1 MVELRKRTPTL
12 GVFLL
17 ATLGLVGCGFE
28 HPLNWE
34 ESPAADDLVGSWTA
48 TEGTE
53 AGSVARVSREDDGA
67 LRFELTYPEETPAMS
82 ESGKYKHRATF
93 RADLL
98 RSEAVDVLQI
108 RAQSYKEFDERGVSL
123 CCSGTGYQF
132 RRMTLSPEGGLTVQG
147 LDRGMLGKVAEE
159 AFANSGLKM
168 DVQAVTGCLG
178 DELKL
183 SISGEVWRAITE
195 DLDAK
200 VKAELV
206 AALDNGD
213 DSLDEFERG
222 VEKLDGLEVDPYK
235 ELAHIRS
242 CIARHLP
249 SESLGEIFLLHTDL
263 VFSGDI
269 DRYAPE
275 TPGAP

>member
-1 MVELRKRTPTL
+1 
-12 GVFLL
+12 
-17 ATLGLVGCGFE
+17 
-28 HPLNWE
+28 
-34 ESPAADDLVGSWTA
+34 
-48 TEGTE
+48 
-53 AGSVARVSREDDGA
+53 
-67 LRFELTYPEETPAMS
+67 
-82 ESGKYKHRATF
+82 
-93 RADLL
+93 
-98 RSEAVDVLQI
+98 
-108 RAQSYKEFDERGVSL
+108 
-123 CCSGTGYQF
+123 
-132 RRMTLSPEGGLTVQG
+132 MTLSPEGGLTVQG

-159 AFANSGLKM
+159 AFANTGLKM